1 MTTVFLN
8 KYLESLNSNKT
19 YFALD
24 TFDGFTKND
33 ILYEENNRKKKKGI
47 YKNSFAINSLKL
59 FKARMSVNNIK
70 NVTPISCDANQFQFA
85 DIAPFSFVIL
95 DVDLYKPIK
104 KVLNEI
110 FPLMTPGGII
120 LVDDCDKKNY
130 MWDGAY
136 TAFTEFTSEKHIK
149 SEIILDKI
157 GLIRIPE

>member
-1 MTTVFLN
+1 
-8 KYLESLNSNKT
+8 
-19 YFALD
+19 
-24 TFDGFTKND
+24 
-33 ILYEENNRKKKKGI
+33 
-47 YKNSFAINSLKL
+47 
-59 FKARMSVNNIK
+59 MSVNNIK

-104 KVLNEI
+104 NVLDEI

-120 LVDDCDKKNY
+120 LVDDCNKKNFR
-130 MWDGAY
+130 WDGAY
-136 TAFTEFTSEKHIK
+136 AAFTEFTSEKHIK